1 MTFRRLALATALA
14 LVPAA
19 MDAQAAPA
27 PAAPAADE
35 RPAVLAVVKALFD
48 GMRAGDSAAVRAVFH
63 PAAQLTTALVRAGT
77 PVLEVDSLVTFLRA
91 VGTPHDITWDERT
104 HDEEVRID
112 GTLAQ
117 VWAPYEFWAG
127 PKFSHCGVD
136 AFTLAKTT
144 AGWRIIAL
152 GDTRRRT
159 GCQGNAAAGAGA
171 RP

>member
-1 MTFRRLALATALA
+1 MQLRRLAFVLACLAT
-14 LVPAA
+14 PAVA
-19 MDAQAAPA
+19 HAQA
-27 PAAPAADE
+27 AAPAAAPDE
-35 RPAVLAVVKALFD
+35 RAAVLAVVKALFD

-63 PAAQLTTALVRAGT
+63 PAVQLTNALVRQGA
-77 PVLEVDSLVTFLRA
+77 PVLEVDSLATFLRA
-91 VGTPHDITWDERT
+91 VGTPHDVTWDERT

-136 AFTLAKTT
+136 AFTLARTA

-159 GCQGNAAAGAGA
+159 GCQGNATTGGGA